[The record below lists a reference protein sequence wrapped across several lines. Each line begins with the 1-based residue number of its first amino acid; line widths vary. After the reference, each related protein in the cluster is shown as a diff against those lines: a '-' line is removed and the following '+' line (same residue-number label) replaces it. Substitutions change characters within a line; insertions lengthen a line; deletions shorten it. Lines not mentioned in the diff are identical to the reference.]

1 VPQYLPRGEPFFDA
15 GNRVGCLLI
24 HGFTGTPFEMR
35 SFGAFLHARG
45 YTISAPV
52 LAGHATLVAEMNRT
66 QWVDWYHSVT
76 DAYDQ
81 LIVQCTPI
89 FAIGL
94 SLGAAL
100 ALHLA
105 AHRPLAGVV
114 AMAPPIEI
122 KHPLVPF
129 FKTFPV
135 LPRVIPY
142 IKKNPK
148 EDDTQDPEV
157 RAAPVGYDANPTRA
171 ARSLI
176 QDFLPHLREDL
187 RDIRAPA
194 LLIGARGDRTVP
206 APNLDYIFAHI
217 ASADKELIW
226 LERGGHVITRDYGKD
241 QAMNL
246 TAAFIEKHLHADQTL
261 RQAQGGPLSVGDFA

>member
-1 VPQYLPRGEPFFDA
+1 MPQYLRGGEPFFDA

-35 SFGAFLHARG
+35 LFGQFLHARG
-45 YTISAPV
+45 YTVSAPV
-52 LAGHATLVAEMNRT
+52 LAGHATHVAEMNRT
-66 QWVDWYHSVT
+66 QWADWYRSVT

-81 LIVQCTPI
+81 LTARCDPL

-122 KHPLVPF
+122 KHPLASS
-129 FKTFPV
+129 FKTFPI
-135 LPRVIPY
+135 LRLLSPY
-142 IKKNPK
+142 IKKTPK
-148 EDDTQDPEV
+148 DDDTQDPEV
-157 RAAPVGYDANPTRA
+157 RATPVGYDTNPTRA

-176 QDFLPHLREDL
+176 QDFLPHLEEDL
-187 RDIRAPA
+187 RDIRVPA
-194 LLIGARGDRTVP
+194 LLIGARHDRTVP
-206 APNLDYIFAHI
+206 APNLDYIFAHL

-226 LERGGHVITRDYGKD
+226 LERGGHIITRDYGKD
-241 QAMNL
+241 EAMNL

-261 RQAQGGPLSVGDFA
+261 SAGDFA